1 MENNDLL
8 QQLAQMSSRTYSYV
22 LLAALVGPLTLR
34 LFGFKWLAQI
44 VRPLALVVLLGG
56 IYAKRQRAGAAS
68 STDNMSL

>member
-34 LFGFKWLAQI
+34 LFGFKWLSQI

-56 IYAKRQRAGAAS
+56 IYAKRQHAGSAS
-68 STDNMSL
+68 FTDNMSL